1 MRKEI
6 DQAIQLLKNDSLVW
20 DADFEQIRHP
30 LANLLDVATQFEYRH
45 IEDQVDS
52 IVSILM
58 NEKPNRKLAWTEEDG
73 DLEIPNPVVELDEQ
87 LKKQAYI
94 YQALADQS
102 QATNRALS
110 KLFRNL

>member
-6 DQAIQLLKNDSLVW
+6 DQVIRLLRNNDLVW

-45 IEDQVDS
+45 IEDQIDS
-52 IVSILM
+52 IVSVLI
-58 NEKPNRKLAWTEEDG
+58 NEKPNRKLSWTEEDG
-73 DLEIPNPVVELDEQ
+73 ELEIPNPVVELDEQ
-87 LKKQAYI
+87 LKRQAYI

-102 QATNRALS
+102 QATNKALS